1 MPHRQAAKEVAE
13 KLPEINMAALE
24 PLLGDAPSASLLTF
38 AAKCKEVLNNGY
50 SEGKKFPKSQAHEA
64 ECVAACCT
72 GGPTVLR
79 ELKLAFCHLHSG
91 PPPAPSPPAGWGAAM
106 LALWGEVLRIF
117 CNLNQPSAADS
128 PALEEAQPVDKAVL
142 LQARPHATA
151 SPPCLL

>member
-1 MPHRQAAKEVAE
+1 
-13 KLPEINMAALE
+13 MAALE

-79 ELKLAFCHLHSG
+79 ELKLAFCHLTLSKQL
-91 PPPAPSPPAGWGAAM
+91 PKTLKTNEAC
-106 LALWGEVLRIF
+106 V
-117 CNLNQPSAADS
+117 CVDS
-128 PALEEAQPVDKAVL
+128 
-142 LQARPHATA
+142 
-151 SPPCLL
+151 